1 MSFVFT
7 LITKEIES
15 GLKMTVRNC
24 GGEESASMDGAK
36 LRYAALKTTEGRIFL
51 SLSFPH
57 PVDSRQSVSQP
68 VAQWTG
74 RCAESVA
81 LGDAVI
87 PLVAK

>member
-1 MSFVFT
+1 
-7 LITKEIES
+7 
-15 GLKMTVRNC
+15 
-24 GGEESASMDGAK
+24 MDGAK
-36 LRYAALKTTEGRIFL
+36 LRYATLKTTEGRIFL

-68 VAQWTG
+68 VALWTG
-74 RCAESVA
+74 RRARGQSVA